1 MAFSK
6 GIGDEISNSNINV
19 FERLKVTV
27 FRYSNVDLVDWCAA
41 SVKGFYF
48 LLWNVIYIYLIKI

>member
-1 MAFSK
+1 M
-6 GIGDEISNSNINV
+6 ICINTRV
-19 FERLKVTV
+19 PRPWESIVNERLKVTV
-27 FRYSNVDLVDWCAA
+27 FRYSNVDLVDSCAA

>member
-1 MAFSK
+1 M
-6 GIGDEISNSNINV
+6 ICINKRAPRPWESIV
-19 FERLKVTV
+19 NERLKVTV
-27 FRYSNVDLVDWCAA
+27 FRYLNVDLVDSCAA